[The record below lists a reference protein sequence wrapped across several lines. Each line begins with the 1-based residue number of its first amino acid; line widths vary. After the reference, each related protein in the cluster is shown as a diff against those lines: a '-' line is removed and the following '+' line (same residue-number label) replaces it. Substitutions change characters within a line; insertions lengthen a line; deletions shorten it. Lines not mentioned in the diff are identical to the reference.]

1 MIKLTDEFL
10 ESELEWKPQNTGSGA
25 NGVWAMVLCYV
36 SARAIQNRL
45 DAVFGVLGWRDTYR
59 FEKNGVICELS
70 VYDNEKK
77 EWITKENGS
86 PETDI
91 ESFKG
96 GISSAFKRVASSG
109 FGIGRYLYDLDT
121 TFAEVSNVKVQGW
134 NQAKTKEGIKFW
146 WKTPSINSVRTN
158 TTQHTQPNTQSP
170 PTYTPNTPSSPQN
183 SPSPTKRYAPKPA
196 SDKQKRLLTK
206 NDVSFEDDLDVKTAS
221 GVIDLVFKGVKPP
234 HDMCKTEDLKKWI
247 VDQTYRPAP
256 DPDAHLYEGES
267 LSKEDIKNNV
277 DPFELYA
284 DTLSVEQA
292 QKHINEAVEVQKN
305 INEAVDPF
313 ELRSAPE
320 ESFRVTLEEV
330 KIHVQKKSVEYLKE
344 NTDELQAMISL
355 LSDSDKEAAQQFVA
369 TRLATDK
376 A

>member
-121 TFAEVSNVKVQGW
+121 TFAEVSTAKVQGW

-158 TTQHTQPNTQSP
+158 TAQNTQPNTQSP
-170 PTYTPNTPSSPQN
+170 TTYTPNTPNSPQN

-247 VDQTYRPAP
+247 VDQTYSPAP

-292 QKHINEAVEVQKN
+292 QKNINEAVEVQKN

>member
-121 TFAEVSNVKVQGW
+121 TFAEVSTAKVQGW

-158 TTQHTQPNTQSP
+158 TAQNTQPNTQSP
-170 PTYTPNTPSSPQN
+170 PTYTPNTPNSPQN

-247 VDQTYRPAP
+247 VDQTYRPTP
-256 DPDAHLYEGES
+256 DPDAHLYEGEV
-267 LSKEDIKNNV
+267 LTKEDIKNNV

>member
-158 TTQHTQPNTQSP
+158 TAQNTQPNTQSP
-170 PTYTPNTPSSPQN
+170 PTYTPNTPNSPQN

-247 VDQTYRPAP
+247 VDQTYRPTP
-256 DPDAHLYEGES
+256 DPDAHLYEGEV
-267 LSKEDIKNNV
+267 LTKEDIKNNV

-292 QKHINEAVEVQKN
+292 QKNINEAVEVQKN

>member
-247 VDQTYRPAP
+247 VDQTYRPTP
-256 DPDAHLYEGES
+256 DPDAHLYEGEV
-267 LSKEDIKNNV
+267 LTKEDIKNNV

-292 QKHINEAVEVQKN
+292 QKNINEAVEVQKN

>member
-10 ESELEWKPQNTGSGA
+10 DSELEWKPQNTGSGA
-25 NGVWAMVLCYV
+25 KGVWAMVLCYV
-36 SARAIQNRL
+36 SARSIQNRL

-77 EWITKENGS
+77 EWIAKENGS

-109 FGIGRYLYDLDT
+109 FGIGRYLYDLGT

-134 NQAKTKEGIKFW
+134 NQAKTKEGVKFW

-158 TTQHTQPNTQSP
+158 TTKHTQPNTQTP
-170 PTYTPNTPSSPQN
+170 PTYTPNTPSSTQN

-196 SDKQKRLLTK
+196 SDKQKNLLTNK
-206 NDVSFEDDLDVKTAS
+206 DVAFEDDLDVKTAI
-221 GVIDLVFKGVKPP
+221 GVIDLVVKGIKPP
-234 HDMCKTEDLKKWI
+234 HDMSKTEDFKKWI
-247 VDQTYRPAP
+247 VDQNYRPAP
-256 DPDAHLYEGES
+256 DPDAHLYEGEV
-267 LSKEDIKNNV
+267 LTKEDIKNNL

-284 DTLSVEQA
+284 GKVSQ
-292 QKHINEAVEVQKN
+292 NEVQKN

-313 ELRSAPE
+313 ELKSAPKD
-320 ESFRVTLEEV
+320 SFEVTLLDEV
-330 KIHVQKKSVEYLKE
+330 KIHVQKKSVEYLKG

-355 LSDSDKEAAQQFVA
+355 LSDSDKETAQQFVA

>member
-10 ESELEWKPQNTGSGA
+10 ESELEWKPQNTGSGPK
-25 NGVWAMVLCYV
+25 GVWAMVLCYV

-109 FGIGRYLYDLDT
+109 FGIGRYLYDLGT
-121 TFAEVSNVKVQGW
+121 TFAEVSNNKTQGW

-158 TTQHTQPNTQSP
+158 TQPNTPSP
-170 PTYTPNTPSSPQN
+170 STYTPNT
-183 SPSPTKRYAPKPA
+183 PSPTKRYAPKPA
-196 SDKQKRLLTK
+196 SDKQKNVLNNK
-206 NDVSFEDDLDVKTAS
+206 DVAFDDDLDVKTAT
-221 GVIDLVFKGVKPP
+221 GLIDSVFKGVKPP
-234 HDMCKTEDLKKWI
+234 HDMSKTEDFKKWI
-247 VDQTYRPAP
+247 VDKTYRPEPA
-256 DPDAHLYEGES
+256 PDAHLYIGGEVFT
-267 LSKEDIKNNV
+267 KEDIKNNI

-284 DTLSVEQA
+284 GTVSA
-292 QKHINEAVEVQKN
+292 NEVQKN

-313 ELRSAPE
+313 EQKAPTQE
-320 ESFRVTLEEV
+320 TFGVSLKDVKVHIQES
-330 KIHVQKKSVEYLKE
+330 SVEFLRTNNK
-344 NTDELQAMISL
+344 ELQEMIFY
-355 LSDSDKEAAQQFVA
+355 LSDTDKDTAQKFLA
-369 TRLATDK
+369 TRLATEK

>member
-25 NGVWAMVLCYV
+25 KGVWAMVLCYV

-158 TTQHTQPNTQSP
+158 TAQNTQPNTQSP
-170 PTYTPNTPSSPQN
+170 PTYTPNTPNSPQN

-221 GVIDLVFKGVKPP
+221 GGIDLVFKGVKPP

-292 QKHINEAVEVQKN
+292 QKNINEAVEVQKN

>member
-25 NGVWAMVLCYV
+25 NGVWAMVVCYV

-121 TFAEVSNVKVQGW
+121 TFAEVSTAKVQGW

-158 TTQHTQPNTQSP
+158 PAQNTQPNTQSP

-247 VDQTYRPAP
+247 VDQTYRPTP
-256 DPDAHLYEGES
+256 DPAAHLYEGEV
-267 LSKEDIKNNV
+267 LTKEDIKNNV

-292 QKHINEAVEVQKN
+292 QKNINEAVEVQKN

>member
-121 TFAEVSNVKVQGW
+121 TFAEVSTAKVQGW

-158 TTQHTQPNTQSP
+158 TAQNTQPNTQSP
-170 PTYTPNTPSSPQN
+170 PTYTPNTPNSPQN

-247 VDQTYRPAP
+247 VDQTYRPTP
-256 DPDAHLYEGES
+256 DPDAHLYEGEV
-267 LSKEDIKNNV
+267 LTKEDIKNNV

-292 QKHINEAVEVQKN
+292 QKNINEAVEVQKN

>member
-146 WKTPSINSVRTN
+146 WKPPSINSVRTN
-158 TTQHTQPNTQSP
+158 TAQNTQPNTQSP
-170 PTYTPNTPSSPQN
+170 PTYTPNTPNSPQN

-247 VDQTYRPAP
+247 VDQTYRPTP
-256 DPDAHLYEGES
+256 DPDAHLYEGEV
-267 LSKEDIKNNV
+267 LTKEDIKNNV

-292 QKHINEAVEVQKN
+292 QKNINEAVEVQKN

>member
-158 TTQHTQPNTQSP
+158 TAQNTQPNTQSP
-170 PTYTPNTPSSPQN
+170 PTYTPNTPNTPQN

-221 GVIDLVFKGVKPP
+221 GVIDLVFKGIKPFLT
-234 HDMCKTEDLKKWI
+234 MSKTEDLKKWI
-247 VDQTYRPAP
+247 VDQTHQPAP
-256 DPDAHLYEGES
+256 DSTPEPE
-267 LSKEDIKNNV
+267 V
-277 DPFELYA
+277 ELYA
-284 DTLSVEQA
+284 GTVPA
-292 QKHINEAVEVQKN
+292 NEVQKN

-320 ESFRVTLEEV
+320 ESFKVTLEEV

-355 LSDSDKEAAQQFVA
+355 LSESDKDEAQKFLA